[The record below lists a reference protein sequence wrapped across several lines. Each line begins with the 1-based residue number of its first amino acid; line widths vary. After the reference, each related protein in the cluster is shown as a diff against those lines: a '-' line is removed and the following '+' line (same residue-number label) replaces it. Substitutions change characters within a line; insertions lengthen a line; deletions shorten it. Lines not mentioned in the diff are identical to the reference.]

1 MIVAAGGVDALRER
15 IGWLCQAIRFAA
27 AAYAVWILGIV
38 LAHWT
43 NADRVARVY
52 GGWLKVDMAGLEAWQ
67 RFVGFGVSMVIWMLA
82 AAACYGVWRLFSGF
96 LAGRIFTA
104 DASLWLRRIGL
115 FGLAAAVAD
124 VAARPV
130 TTMVMTLHLQPDART
145 YAMPINP
152 NDLVFMLFFCSLI
165 ALAHI
170 YKTAADI
177 ADDAAQIL

>member
-1 MIVAAGGVDALRER
+1 M
-15 IGWLCQAIRFAA
+15 
-27 AAYAVWILGIV
+27 
-38 LAHWT
+38 
-43 NADRVARVY
+43 
-52 GGWLKVDMAGLEAWQ
+52 
-67 RFVGFGVSMVIWMLA
+67 GFSVSLVIWMLA

-96 LAGRIFTA
+96 LAGRIFTK

-124 VAARPV
+124 VAARPL
-130 TTMVMTLHLQPDART
+130 TTMVMTLHQPPDART
-145 YAMPINP
+145 YAMPVNP

-170 YKTAADI
+170 YKTAAEI